1 MTASKTD
8 RTKTDSIEHVS
19 EHVIVDTPSTSKLN
33 GFRQHT
39 LKTII
44 SCTGIGLH
52 SGSKVKLTLH
62 PAEPD
67 TGILFKRTDVNGDKA
82 IIPASWDNVVD
93 TQLCTTIANDAGTS
107 VATIE
112 HLMAALAGC
121 GIDNAMIEIDG
132 PEVPVMDGSSAPF
145 VFLIECA
152 GTLEQDRPRR
162 AIRIEKKI
170 EVEEDGWYAA
180 ITPGDGFS
188 VAFEIDFDSPV
199 VSRQSFTIGLI
210 NGTFKRELARAR
222 TFGFLHEVEALW
234 ELGLAKGGSLENA
247 VVVSGDKILNEDG
260 LRFDDEF
267 VRHKMLDA
275 VGDLYLAGAP
285 LIGHF
290 HGICSGHAANNQLLR
305 AVFADPS
312 NWSYVELRAD
322 LTTAS
327 VGDHGLPEVTEPA
340 LAATA

>member
-1 MTASKTD
+1 MAVSKTD
-8 RTKTDSIEHVS
+8 RKYTNDTDHVVVS
-19 EHVIVDTPSTSKLN
+19 PSPTSALN

-39 LKTII
+39 LKSTI

-52 SGSKVKLTLH
+52 SGSKVTLTLH
-62 PAEPD
+62 AAEPD
-67 TGILFKRTDVNGDKA
+67 TGILFKRTDIKGDGA
-82 IIPASWDNVVD
+82 LIPASWQNVTD
-93 TQLCTTIANDAGTS
+93 TRLCTTIANDSGVS
-107 VATIE
+107 IATIE

-132 PEVPVMDGSSAPF
+132 PEVPIMDGSSAPF

-162 AIRIEKKI
+162 AIRIEKPVQ
-170 EVEEDGWYAA
+170 VEGDNWFASL
-180 ITPGDGFS
+180 TPGDGFS

-199 VSRQSFTIGLI
+199 VARQSFTIGLI

-234 ELGLAKGGSLENA
+234 KSGLAKGGSLENA

-275 VGDLYLAGAP
+275 VGDLYMAGAP

-290 HGICSGHAANNQLLR
+290 HGICSGHAANNNLVR
-305 AVFADPS
+305 AIFADPA

-327 VGDHGLPEVTEPA
+327 VGDHGLPEVTEP
-340 LAATA
+340 LHAATA

>member
-1 MTASKTD
+1 MTSP
-8 RTKTDSIEHVS
+8 KTDSKDKHNLDQVVVGAS
-19 EHVIVDTPSTSKLN
+19 SASKLN

-39 LKTII
+39 LNSTI
-44 SCTGIGLH
+44 SCTGVGLH
-52 SGSKVKLTLH
+52 SGSNVKLTLH
-62 PAEPD
+62 PAKPD
-67 TGILFKRTDVNGDKA
+67 TGILFKRTDIQSGGA
-82 IIPASWDNVVD
+82 IIPASWQNVVD
-93 TQLCTTIANDAGTS
+93 TQLCTTIANDSGAS

-121 GIDNAMIEIDG
+121 GIDNAMVEIDG

-170 EVEEDGWYAA
+170 EVKEGNWFASV
-180 ITPGDGFS
+180 TPGDGFS

-199 VSRQSFTIGLI
+199 VARQSFAIGLI

-290 HGICSGHAANNQLLR
+290 HGICSGHAANNNLLR
-305 AVFADPS
+305 AIFADPA

-340 LAATA
+340 LALTA